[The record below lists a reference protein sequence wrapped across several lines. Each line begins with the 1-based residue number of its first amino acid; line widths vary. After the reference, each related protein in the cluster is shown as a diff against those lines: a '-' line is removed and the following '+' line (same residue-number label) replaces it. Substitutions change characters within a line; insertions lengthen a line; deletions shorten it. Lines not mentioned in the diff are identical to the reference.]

1 MPGNGDSWF
10 LHDESFTIALGDYQI
25 CVELPR
31 RNKVTG
37 SSMIQQILRGE
48 KIFVGMSWTLTFQF
62 MDIILKR
69 VGFLRRSSQDIALRM
84 AMACQIEN
92 QELRAQIGEL
102 RKQTT
107 TSAWTLRLVEFL
119 TFFFWVAWWL
129 GGGWFSMVVMDFF
142 ALWGAHVLQY
152 PTNIWFQLIPSFCK
166 KSTKKAW
173 AAKGVDTG
181 SWHDTVAKILL
192 SCFDTPM

>member
-1 MPGNGDSWF
+1 
-10 LHDESFTIALGDYQI
+10 
-25 CVELPR
+25 
-31 RNKVTG
+31 
-37 SSMIQQILRGE
+37 
-48 KIFVGMSWTLTFQF
+48 

-119 TFFFWVAWWL
+119 TFFFL
-129 GGGWFSMVVMDFF
+129 GG
-142 ALWGAHVLQY
+142 L
-152 PTNIWFQLIPSFCK
+152 
-166 KSTKKAW
+166 
-173 AAKGVDTG
+173 
-181 SWHDTVAKILL
+181 VARWRLV
-192 SCFDTPM
+192 

>member
-1 MPGNGDSWF
+1 
-10 LHDESFTIALGDYQI
+10 
-25 CVELPR
+25 
-31 RNKVTG
+31 
-37 SSMIQQILRGE
+37 MIPQILRGE

-69 VGFLRRSSQDIALRM
+69 VGFSRRSSQDIALRM

-119 TFFFWVAWWL
+119 TFFWVAWWL
-129 GGGWFSMVVMDFF
+129 GGDWYSMVVMDFF
-142 ALWGAHVLQY
+142 ALGGAHVL
-152 PTNIWFQLIPSFCK
+152 PIFDFNWFHLSARNGQRRHGPQRGLTP
-166 KSTKKAW
+166 A
-173 AAKGVDTG
+173 VDTG